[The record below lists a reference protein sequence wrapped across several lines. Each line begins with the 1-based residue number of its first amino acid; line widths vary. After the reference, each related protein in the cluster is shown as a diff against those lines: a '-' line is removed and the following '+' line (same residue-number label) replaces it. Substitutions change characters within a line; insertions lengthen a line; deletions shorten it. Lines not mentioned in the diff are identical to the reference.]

1 MLPPSNIRFPMVSCS
16 RREKNKL
23 DSNLNK
29 FREWAVA
36 TYTSAS
42 CCPKSKLDY
51 LGVSTLLL
59 VAINT
64 RYMSYFKQLLD
75 HKLVGNQVHMWLTSR
90 LAARFFPRR
99 TLRRRWKCGSA
110 HHRSS
115 AHGGLMAWGMGRDA
129 IFPWGLKVGYPKIS
143 WFVIIFSW
151 FLAKTGRNNE
161 E

>member
-1 MLPPSNIRFPMVSCS
+1 MFPHASTIKHTVSYGFLLKEGKKQV
-16 RREKNKL
+16 RL
-23 DSNLNK
+23 QLNK

-90 LAARFFPRR
+90 LAARFSQGAP
-99 TLRRRWKCGSA
+99 CAGVESA
-110 HHRSS
+110 GVPITEAPHY
-115 AHGGLMAWGMGRDA
+115 GGLMAWGWAGMPFFRGVWKSGTQK
-129 IFPWGLKVGYPKIS
+129 FHGS
-143 WFVIIFSW
+143 SSFSLN
-151 FLAKTGRNNE
+151 F
-161 E
+161 

>member
-1 MLPPSNIRFPMVSCS
+1 MLPHVSTIKHTVS
-16 RREKNKL
+16 YGFLLKEEKHKL

-51 LGVSTLLL
+51 LGVSTLPL

-115 AHGGLMAWGMGRDA
+115 AHGGLMAYDGLRDGPGCQLSGVWKSGTQK
-129 IFPWGLKVGYPKIS
+129 FHCS
-143 WFVIIFSW
+143 SSFSLN
-151 FLAKTGRNNE
+151 F
-161 E
+161 